1 AGGRVRDRVMH
12 VQRVQLLI
20 LGDLDDLRRQRQVVR
35 RELEERVI
43 EKIDLVKPQP
53 LVQLTQPRRQSVTDE
68 MDVVAALRQLAAQ
81 LGADY
86 PAAAVRGEDCY
97 ADVHK
102 EWGVGSGEWG
112 VGSGESAITPTPH
125 SPFPTPCDF
134 KNTYSSVASTA
145 RRGRQR
151 SAPLGR
157 RRLRPVRLRSTLRS
171 NGRAPLPRSG
181 TPSR

>member
-1 AGGRVRDRVMH
+1 
-12 VQRVQLLI
+12 
-20 LGDLDDLRRQRQVVR
+20 DLRRQRQVVR

-53 LVQLTQPRRQSVTDE
+53 LVQLAQPRRQSVTDE
-68 MDVVAALRQLAAQ
+68 MDVMAALRQLAAQ
-81 LGADY
+81 LGADD
-86 PAAAVRGEDCY
+86 PAAAVRGEDCN

-102 EWGVGSGEWG
+102 KWVVGSECRRPL
-112 VGSGESAITPTPH
+112 PTTH
-125 SPFPTPCDF
+125 SLR
-134 KNTYSSVASTA
+134 NTYSSVASTA
-145 RRGRQR
+145 RRGRRR

-157 RRLRPVRLRSTLRS
+157 RRLRRVRLLSARRN